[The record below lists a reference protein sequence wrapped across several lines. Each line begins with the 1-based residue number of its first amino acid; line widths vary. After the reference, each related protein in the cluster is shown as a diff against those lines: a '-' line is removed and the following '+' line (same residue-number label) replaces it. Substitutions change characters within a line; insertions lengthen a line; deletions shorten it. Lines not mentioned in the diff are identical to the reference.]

1 MSDEIARLEQL
12 AESACTKLR
21 AAPRHE
27 AKDCYDDANRHL
39 ADAIKL
45 AERDGLADVAKR
57 LKARKEQIHDI
68 YHQQFR

>member
-45 AERDGLADVAKR
+45 AERDGLIDVAKR
-57 LKARKEQIHDI
+57 LKARKEQIHDV